1 MDWREGKARRLVR
14 WAAAFLVVGSVHV
27 AGAASSL
34 LWPSAPADEEP
45 DGVFVIE
52 LAPMTT
58 SVQAPTHEMAPGQD
72 REDAAEAQ
80 PAKPEEKVVEQ
91 EDLAP
96 PLPKIAEAPEDLVLP
111 EPTPERKPEE
121 KPKEKEEQR
130 REELAVE
137 ASQAAVAARP
147 LQVEDAAAASRTA
160 APMIGLSARDAR
172 TKARW
177 QREVVAHLGRF
188 KRYPAAA
195 RDRSETGEIVLKLVL
210 DRSGK
215 VADADVIRS
224 SGSSRLDEAAI
235 EMATRAN
242 PLPPPPEQIPGQTI
256 ELLVPVRFQLKD

>member
-1 MDWREGKARRLVR
+1 MDWREAKARRLAR

-34 LWPSAPADEEP
+34 LWPSEPAEEEP

-58 SVQAPTHEMAPGQD
+58 SVQAPTHEMTPGQD

-80 PAKPEEKVVEQ
+80 PAKPQEQIAEERTET
-91 EDLAP
+91 P
-96 PLPKIAEAPEDLVLP
+96 PLPKVAEAPEDLVLP
-111 EPTPERKPEE
+111 DPTPERKPED
-121 KPKEKEEQR
+121 KPKEEEPQR
-130 REELAVE
+130 EQVAVE

-147 LQVEDAAAASRTA
+147 LQVENAAAATRTA

-172 TKARW
+172 TKAQW

-195 RDRSETGEIVLKLVL
+195 RDRSETGEIMLKLAL
-210 DRSGK
+210 DRSGR
-215 VADADVIRS
+215 VADAEVVRS
-224 SGSSRLDEAAI
+224 SGSSRLDAAAL
-235 EMATRAN
+235 EMATRAS
-242 PLPPPPEQIPGQTI
+242 PLPPPPGQIPGETI